1 MQRWVWPK
9 RKSDRGTGM
18 QTQSFGMLDAGLMRL
33 REALRWGGKHGGRTG
48 HKRLALLLALGAF
61 SMRSTS
67 LTARN

>member
-1 MQRWVWPK
+1 
-9 RKSDRGTGM
+9 M